1 MKPDIKG
8 LNDALMPEANSIKE
22 KMEKLMQKYNFK
34 LDFAFPEIKQ
44 EEIFGEKSESSE
56 N

>member
-1 MKPDIKG
+1 MDIDK
-8 LNDALMPEANSIKE
+8 LNKQLMPEANSIKE
-22 KMEKLMQKYNFK
+22 KMEKLMNKYNFK
-34 LDFAFPEIKQ
+34 LDFAFPEIRH